1 MTTKIETLTD
11 VERHQLPLYT
21 PYLGSKTL
29 RIIDAHA
36 AERAALTEQVAQLTR
51 EQVRLEGLLSPYCW
65 KIGELESEVARL
77 TEALAA
83 AEKKQSDTERWRGWE
98 RDRAEAAERDRDA
111 ANALLR
117 RHIAPSSNGI
127 GDDSLFAE
135 TRAHL
140 SGQPAAPDAVK
151 QTWFSIGGADISL
164 GSIKTALSLAGLHV
178 VTAADKAVLE
188 ACEALSHSDLLDAR
202 DDGRPKWNRFAH
214 AELARRGAK

>member
-21 PYLGSKTL
+21 PYLGSKAI

-36 AERAALTEQVAQLTR
+36 AERAALTEQVAQLTEVVAFLR
-51 EQVRLEGLLSPYCW
+51 RQNKADHDALSALRRSAEGKVL
-65 KIGELESEVARL
+65 RL

-117 RHIAPSSNGI
+117 
-127 GDDSLFAE
+127 
-135 TRAHL
+135 
-140 SGQPAAPDAVK
+140 AAQTAGFRFQANDAVK
-151 QTWFSIGGADISL
+151 C
-164 GSIKTALSLAGLHV
+164 ALEVPCVSDYVTVEWDNGREGVAIAVDRLRALLAAQGLHV
-178 VTAADKAVLE
+178 VTTADKAVLD
-188 ACEALSHSDLLDAR
+188 AAAALHPRSLR
-202 DDGRPKWNRFAH
+202 RPLQYVGDWEEFVD
-214 AELARRGAK
+214 AELARRGSAK